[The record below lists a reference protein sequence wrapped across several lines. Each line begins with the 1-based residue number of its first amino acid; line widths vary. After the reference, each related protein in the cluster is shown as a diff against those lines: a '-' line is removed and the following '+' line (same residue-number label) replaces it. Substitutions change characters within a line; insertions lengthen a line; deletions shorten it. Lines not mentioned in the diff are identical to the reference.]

1 MLDHATYIDTKLKTM
16 DKIQTKIQTKQK
28 HQQQTKRKQYNN
40 YNTVQKQTII
50 NIINKTNHEVTIIKK
65 RIKHKQNNIGI
76 KIN

>member
-28 HQQQTKRKQYNN
+28 HQQQTKQKQ